1 MTKIEEFVTE
11 KLSADPARHEEL
23 GVRMNV
29 DACGDIVK
37 TVLIVGRGDGKPSP
51 WVEVNFHYTAKYAGK
66 IFESTLDEPQPR
78 VALLRTTSDPVASRM
93 PSCLVDEYER
103 RALPHGIEIAML
115 QMYQGEKAKIELK
128 GQYAPFGEKGDA
140 EKGIPPNAAIE
151 YEVELRS
158 WVALHDV
165 FGDGSMFIK
174 PLHTSM
180 PSDKPTDI
188 DMITMRYCGRILGS
202 AQTFINQVA
211 SERQ

>member
-1 MTKIEEFVTE
+1 MEQMEEYLNQ
-11 KLSADPARHEEL
+11 KLRGDPARPEAV
-23 GVRMNV
+23 GVPMTL
-29 DACGDIVK
+29 DTCGDIVK
-37 TVLIVGRGDGKPSP
+37 TVLLVGRGDGKPSP
-51 WVEVNFHYTAKYAGK
+51 WVEVHFHYTAKYAGK
-66 IFESTLDEPQPR
+66 MFESTLDEPQPR
-78 VALLRTTSDPVASRM
+78 VALLSIGDRVAARL

-103 RALPHGIEIAML
+103 RALPHGIEIAM
-115 QMYQGEKAKIELK
+115 QHMYQGEKARIELK

-180 PSDKPTDI
+180 PSDKPKDI
-188 DMITMRYCGRILGS
+188 DMITARYCGRILGS